1 MFSCCKVINCLLT
14 DEVQECFQDVELY
27 WNITLHYVF
36 HSSHWTSSKVSEDEN
51 LNIFRPQPR
60 NHISHYQALAN
71 QWQLFKALNLIHR
84 EFGCPTPEIISL
96 GTHSLWWLISGWE
109 ISWGILKD
117 YSMHSGPHTFGIS
130 SYKMLE
136 WYHIYHDYFM
146 AGERNS
152 ISTTYKQKTK
162 QNKCIGSCYPG
173 KAKSRS

>member
-1 MFSCCKVINCLLT
+1 MFSIPVIEHQAKSVRMKISTYSDHNQEIIFPITKHWQINDSCLR
-14 DEVQECFQDVELY
+14 
-27 WNITLHYVF
+27 
-36 HSSHWTSSKVSEDEN
+36 HWT
-51 LNIFRPQPR
+51 
-60 NHISHYQALAN
+60 
-71 QWQLFKALNLIHR
+71 LIHR